1 MSIQTNNGQAFEW
14 AIILEIS
21 KLTGFTIKNDNAAN
35 LAQKAYNLISTKKQL
50 EFAKAAK
57 ISIDH
62 IIRKEIKSLRIEQ
75 GGTVEFNNSSAGRK
89 GDVRDILIKGQNIT
103 IGISCKTNHQALK
116 HSRLSDSIDFV
127 KKWGLDDNG
136 CSSEYWSIIKPLFQE
151 LRQTRTHSK
160 KTALWENLSNKANKY
175 YWYILNAWS
184 DEITKLCSINEE
196 KTNNVCKALV
206 SYLVGKYDFY
216 KVICSGSN
224 RVIIQAY
231 NFNNTLNTKKTNY
244 PNHIYAINTKNGGIY
259 SKTIVFNRGFSINFR
274 IHNAS
279 SRVEPSLKF
288 DINAIG
294 LPINEVYQ
302 HTFDY
307 TESN

>member
-1 MSIQTNNGQAFEW
+1 MT
-14 AIILEIS
+14 
-21 KLTGFTIKNDNAAN
+21 
-35 LAQKAYNLISTKKQL
+35 
-50 EFAKAAK
+50 
-57 ISIDH
+57 
-62 IIRKEIKSLRIEQ
+62 
-75 GGTVEFNNSSAGRK
+75 
-89 GDVRDILIKGQNIT
+89 
-103 IGISCKTNHQALK
+103 
-116 HSRLSDSIDFV
+116 
-127 KKWGLDDNG
+127 
-136 CSSEYWSIIKPLFQE
+136 
-151 LRQTRTHSK
+151 
-160 KTALWENLSNKANKY
+160 
-175 YWYILNAWS
+175 
-184 DEITKLCSINEE
+184 
-196 KTNNVCKALV
+196 LV